1 MYTAKQRIL
10 DLDVLST
17 LPELLTH
24 HLDKRPDAVAY
35 KFYDQKAKAWLEK
48 SFKETFEDVLAWRN
62 SFAAFP
68 FLERGDRC
76 AMLLPNCYEAV
87 CFDQSVLAD
96 ALVPVPLHAIDTP
109 KSSGFIL
116 RDSGAKVLVTNKLL
130 KWKLIREACETPDL
144 RLVVITDDEIEDD
157 PSAPVPV
164 MKLSTFLALG
174 RDVKDLPMGP
184 KADDLAALVYTSG
197 TTGNPK
203 GVMLTHRNV
212 LSNLRGTL
220 ANILPHDEEQF
231 LSFLPL
237 SHTFERTASYYLA
250 LGLGYPLAFN
260 RSIAHLTEDFK
271 IIRPTVLLSVPRV
284 YEMVYAKLRDG
295 LAKKSGFVRFL
306 FNWAVNVGW
315 RRFCSKNGI
324 PCERPLSSIFDPL
337 VAGFLDRKV
346 GQTLRDVFGGRPHL
360 YISGG
365 AALSPAVSKI
375 FCALGIPVMQGYGM
389 TETSPII
396 AVNRQDWNHPSTVG
410 PAVSNLEVRLS
421 EEGELQ
427 VRGPSVMK
435 GYWNRPEETA
445 GVFRDGWLRT
455 GDVGFMA
462 ADGKITITDRKKD
475 MILVSGF
482 NVYPNEVESVIASM
496 PGVLECG
503 VVGVPHERSGET
515 VKAVIVLK
523 DPSITKEDVV
533 KYCRT
538 QLTGYKIPKQIIFVD
553 SLPKTAVGKIL
564 RRELKDIV

>member
-48 SFKETFEDVLAWRN
+48 SFKETFEDVLAWRK

-306 FNWAVNVGW
+306 F
-315 RRFCSKNGI
+315 
-324 PCERPLSSIFDPL
+324 
-337 VAGFLDRKV
+337 
-346 GQTLRDVFGGRPHL
+346 
-360 YISGG
+360 
-365 AALSPAVSKI
+365 
-375 FCALGIPVMQGYGM
+375 
-389 TETSPII
+389 
-396 AVNRQDWNHPSTVG
+396 
-410 PAVSNLEVRLS
+410 
-421 EEGELQ
+421 
-427 VRGPSVMK
+427 
-435 GYWNRPEETA
+435 
-445 GVFRDGWLRT
+445 FR
-455 GDVGFMA
+455 
-462 ADGKITITDRKKD
+462 
-475 MILVSGF
+475 
-482 NVYPNEVESVIASM
+482 
-496 PGVLECG
+496 
-503 VVGVPHERSGET
+503 
-515 VKAVIVLK
+515 
-523 DPSITKEDVV
+523 
-533 KYCRT
+533 
-538 QLTGYKIPKQIIFVD
+538 
-553 SLPKTAVGKIL
+553 
-564 RRELKDIV
+564 